1 MANDYTA
8 NPNSEALF
16 KKLTSKPKV
25 TKYHCEVRRG
35 DSWQSYRDDQKFN
48 HPDAANRLANRLMDR
63 YGEDA
68 VRVVPVEVEREAA

>member
-16 KKLTSKPKV
+16 KKLASKTMA

-35 DSWQSYRDDQKFN
+35 ENWQPYRADQKFN

-68 VRVVPVEVEREAA
+68 VRVVPVEVERDAA